1 MKLNFT
7 MAAKRIAPISCLLS
21 NAGRVGAQRRI
32 ETKQL
37 REVTSTV
44 ELTETEKEKL
54 WEEVRKEF
62 PDDEMMQ
69 EIHYVR
75 LLHHHQTKGLPPRE
89 IIQFFGSSKERTR
102 A

>member
-1 MKLNFT
+1 M
-7 MAAKRIAPISCLLS
+7 R
-21 NAGRVGAQRRI
+21 
-32 ETKQL
+32 
-37 REVTSTV
+37 
-44 ELTETEKEKL
+44 ELTETEKEQL

-75 LLHHHQTKGLPPRE
+75 LLHHHQTKGLSPQE
-89 IIQFFGSSKERTR
+89 LIQFFEKSGKKTH

>member
-1 MKLNFT
+1 MRK
-7 MAAKRIAPISCLLS
+7 
-21 NAGRVGAQRRI
+21 
-32 ETKQL
+32 
-37 REVTSTV
+37 
-44 ELTETEKEKL
+44 LTEAQKKEL

-75 LLHHHQTKGLPPRE
+75 LLHHYLTEGLSPQEFIR
-89 IIQFFGSSKERTR
+89 FFESSEKRTH